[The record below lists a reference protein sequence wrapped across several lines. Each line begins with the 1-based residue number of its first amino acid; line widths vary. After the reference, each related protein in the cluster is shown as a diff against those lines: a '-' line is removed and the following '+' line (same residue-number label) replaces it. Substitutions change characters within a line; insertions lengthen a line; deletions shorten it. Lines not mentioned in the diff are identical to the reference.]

1 MDNPVYFTD
10 PDGMWPDNPI
20 KGLISRATSAVKDY
34 VTDRVSAVVS
44 NTRNMVAQKANNM
57 LSAMTPSNPFRIGK
71 PDKPEKVSGKGGTSF
86 TTEGGKHGGM
96 PIPEGDRNV
105 KTVDMTNLVVFA
117 LSVFGPETTVPG
129 AAPDGSNPLAREGDT
144 KTVEPTVSTAS
155 NPEGEMTTMRLNHYD
170 VMDVPNNKPKAV
182 IVGGHDTL
190 VNPSARNSINSMNKT
205 NYNKQQEKAK
215 LLATEKGYN

>member
-20 KGLISRATSAVKDY
+20 KGLISRATSAVKNY
-34 VTDRVSAVVS
+34 VTDRVSTVVS

-96 PIPEGDRNV
+96 AIPEGDRNV
-105 KTVDMTNLVVFA
+105 KTADMTNLVVFA

-155 NPEGEMTTMRLNHYD
+155 NPEGKTIQISIPTVTFDASTNSKSANLHD
-170 VMDVPNNKPKAV
+170 KDT
-182 IVGGHDTL
+182 IVRKKD
-190 VNPSARNSINSMNKT
+190 SARVTNEAKNIQQKRIENFNKKYGT
-205 NYNKQQEKAK
+205 NF
-215 LLATEKGYN
+215 